1 MQEFIIGGP
10 GFFPRVVEAATQS
23 LARRMAIIR
32 SFKAGKHEP
41 EALRECWAKPAT
53 WDNRYDHDLL
63 PYEPLPIYETNII
76 ERSW

>member
-10 GFFPRVVEAATQS
+10 GFSTRLVEAATQS
-23 LARRMAIIR
+23 LARRLAIR
-32 SFKAGKHEP
+32 RAFKAGKLDVED
-41 EALRECWAKPAT
+41 LRECWAKPAT

-63 PYEPLPIYETNII
+63 PYEGLPIYETNII